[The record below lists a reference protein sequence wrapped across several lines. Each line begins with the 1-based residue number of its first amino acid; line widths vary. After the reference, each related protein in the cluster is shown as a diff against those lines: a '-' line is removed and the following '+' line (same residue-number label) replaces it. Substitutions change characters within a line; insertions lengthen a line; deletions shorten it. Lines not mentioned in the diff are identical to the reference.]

1 MKKLFILFFMTA
13 LIATSGCISGG
24 EKMNLKGKKV
34 LMVIAPDNFRDEEYF
49 HTREVLESYGAS
61 VTTASSKTGE
71 ITGMLGGTAVADIV
85 LSQAN
90 PSEYDAVVFVGGSG
104 ASAYFNDETA
114 LGLAQRAYEDG
125 KVVAAICIAPNIL
138 AQAGLLE
145 GKKATA
151 YESVKSDL
159 TEKGAVWSNES
170 VVRDGRIITANGP
183 AAARRFGEE
192 IAKLLSE

>member
-1 MKKLFILFFMTA
+1 
-13 LIATSGCISGG
+13 
-24 EKMNLKGKKV
+24 
-34 LMVIAPDNFRDEEYF
+34 
-49 HTREVLESYGAS
+49 
-61 VTTASSKTGE
+61 
-71 ITGMLGGTAVADIV
+71 MLGGTAVADIV

-151 YESVKSDL
+151 YERVKSDL